1 MKLQIEKKKISE
13 MNNINKDKEKLHN
26 EIKNLKNDI
35 VLLKSNNE
43 KLQIPLKQKS
53 NNNKDENNIKQN
65 EQKAGLEGR
74 GKSEYEVNILKTENE
89 ILKKKLIQLST
100 KMNEEYNDLLNK
112 YNALENIYNQQI
124 NNKAIEYECK
134 MNFEQILS
142 KELSEEKNE
151 IDINKKKNSQFIQL
165 EEKKIKDNKNLF
177 YYSEEENK
185 SNYEE
190 EFDLRK
196 IEKRANDKDQSQDK
210 EIDLPE
216 ITEIKEK
223 YRKLDFSYN
232 SLEILVKKILLTNQM
247 NQKHKT
253 YVRELCNLIGFDLE
267 TTNKILAN
275 SNN

>member
-1 MKLQIEKKKISE
+1 
-13 MNNINKDKEKLHN
+13 
-26 EIKNLKNDI
+26 
-35 VLLKSNNE
+35 
-43 KLQIPLKQKS
+43 
-53 NNNKDENNIKQN
+53 
-65 EQKAGLEGR
+65 
-74 GKSEYEVNILKTENE
+74 
-89 ILKKKLIQLST
+89 
-100 KMNEEYNDLLNK
+100 MNEEYNDLLNK

-232 SLEILVKKILLTNQM
+232 SLEILVKKMLLTNQT

-253 YVRELCNLIGFDLE
+253 YVRDFVIWLDSI
-267 TTNKILAN
+267 
-275 SNN
+275 